1 MSTAHRSPKNHDNK
15 SFRRTEAEVVWAASR
30 NASCT
35 RGLAD
40 TGHQASATSTFRVT
54 STLQRTQGCLG

>member
-1 MSTAHRSPKNHDNK
+1 MSG
-15 SFRRTEAEVVWAASR
+15 RTEAEVVWAASR
-30 NASCT
+30 RASCT

-54 STLQRTQGCLG
+54 STLQHAQASSPVHERVLVQT